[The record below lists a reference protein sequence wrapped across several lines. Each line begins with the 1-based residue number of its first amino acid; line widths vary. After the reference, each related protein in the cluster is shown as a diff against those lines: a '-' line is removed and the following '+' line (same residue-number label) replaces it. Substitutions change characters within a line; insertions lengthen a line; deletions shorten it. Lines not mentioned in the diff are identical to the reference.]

1 MADVSLNGLKV
12 KTDSLPNDW
21 LISLINP
28 KNEEAAEI
36 MTVARFTELFLNNN
50 KIWTAN
56 NDGVDSGLDANLL
69 NGKNENKF
77 AQYGP
82 YTTNNVDLM
91 GGNISGFQTVNAV
104 EGSNLPYNESGCLF
118 FGGSL
123 NGRAM
128 QIFGSYI
135 RNKWY
140 VRGAGDSQS
149 NKHTS
154 WREIVFKDELPDLVA
169 NTANALTETISED
182 YSILPPPPQI
192 ACQTI
197 QNQQVRKSNLRCP
210 LSRRQTTRMVQFQLE
225 VNHQENSISG
235 QSTRSEK
242 LSWNY
247 RKKTRDL
254 NKSSISLTIA
264 RYNKC
269 NLPRAGPPRLI
280 N

>member
-21 LISLINP
+21 YVSLINP
-28 KNEEAAEI
+28 QSGEPAEI

-56 NDGVDSGLDANLL
+56 NDGVNSGLDANLL

-182 YSILPPPPQI
+182 YSILPPPRKLRAKLFRI
-192 ACQTI
+192 SRFGRAICG
-197 QNQQVRKSNLRCP
+197 VRYLGD
-210 LSRRQTTRMVQFQLE
+210 RQPGWF
-225 VNHQENSISG
+225 NSS
-235 QSTRSEK
+235 
-242 LSWNY
+242 
-247 RKKTRDL
+247 
-254 NKSSISLTIA
+254 
-264 RYNKC
+264 
-269 NLPRAGPPRLI
+269 
-280 N
+280 

>member
-28 KNEEAAEI
+28 KNGEAAEI

-56 NDGVDSGLDANLL
+56 NDGVGSGLDANLL

-91 GGNISGFQTVNAV
+91 GGNISGFQTVNVV

-140 VRGAGDSQS
+140 VRGSGDSQS

-169 NTANALTETISED
+169 NTANALTDTISED
-182 YSILPPPPQI
+182 YSILPPPANCVPNYSESVCSDEQFAVSAISETDNPDGSIPVKSESTEVQEQYVWSIDKIGKAVLELQEENKHLKQI
-192 ACQTI
+192 LA
-197 QNQQVRKSNLRCP
+197 SNGI
-210 LSRRQTTRMVQFQLE
+210 E
-225 VNHQENSISG
+225 VNKE
-235 QSTRSEK
+235 
-242 LSWNY
+242 
-247 RKKTRDL
+247 
-254 NKSSISLTIA
+254 
-264 RYNKC
+264 
-269 NLPRAGPPRLI
+269 
-280 N
+280 

>member
-140 VRGAGDSQS
+140 VRGAGDSKS

-182 YSILPPPPQI
+182 YSILPPPQI
-192 ACQTI
+192 ACQTT
-197 QNQQVRKSNLRCP
+197 QNQPVQRSNLRYP
-210 LSRRQTTRMVQFQLE
+210 LCRKQTTRMVQFQLE

>member
-1 MADVSLNGLKV
+1 MADNIDKALNGLGL

-21 LISLINP
+21 MITLINP
-28 KNEEAAEI
+28 QTGEPAEN
-36 MTVARFTELFLNNN
+36 MTIARFAELFLNNN

-69 NGKNENKF
+69 NGKNQNKF

-91 GGNISGFQTVNAV
+91 GGDMAGFQTVTFT

-140 VRGAGDSQS
+140 VRGSGDSLT

-154 WREIVFKDELPDLVA
+154 WREIVFKDELSSFVA
-169 NTANALTETISED
+169 NSASALTETIVEKVPVSADTPMTLQED
-182 YSILPPPPQI
+182 RQPAPAMQTVEHYEYSIQKMAEAILELQK
-192 ACQTI
+192 
-197 QNQQVRKSNLRCP
+197 QVAELK
-210 LSRRQTTRMVQFQLE
+210 
-225 VNHQENSISG
+225 
-235 QSTRSEK
+235 
-242 LSWNY
+242 
-247 RKKTRDL
+247 
-254 NKSSISLTIA
+254 A
-264 RYNKC
+264 
-269 NLPRAGPPRLI
+269 
-280 N
+280 

>member
-28 KNEEAAEI
+28 KNGEAAEI

-56 NDGVDSGLDANLL
+56 NDGVGSGLDANLL

-91 GGNISGFQTVNAV
+91 GGNISGFQTVNVV

-140 VRGAGDSQS
+140 VRGSGDSQS

-169 NTANALTETISED
+169 NTANALTDTISED
-182 YSILPPPPQI
+182 YSILPPLQI
-192 ACQTI
+192 ACQTT
-197 QNQQVRKSNLRCP
+197 QNQYVQTSNLRCP
-210 LSRRQTTRMVQFQLE
+210 LSRRQTTRMVQFQLK
-225 VNHQENSISG
+225 VNQPRCRS
-235 QSTRSEK
+235 STFGLSTKLEK
-242 LSWNY
+242 RYLNC
-247 RKKTRDL
+247 RKKINIS
-254 NKSSISLTIA
+254 NKSSRLTA
-264 RYNKC
+264 
-269 NLPRAGPPRLI
+269 
-280 N
+280 

>member
-1 MADVSLNGLKV
+1 MADVSLNELKV

-28 KNEEAAEI
+28 KNGEAAEI
-36 MTVARFTELFLNNN
+36 MTVARFAELFLSNN

-56 NDGVDSGLDANLL
+56 NDGVGSGLDANLL

-91 GGNISGFQTVNAV
+91 GGGISGFQTVNAV
-104 EGSNLPYNESGCLF
+104 EGSNLPFNESGCLF
-118 FGGSL
+118 FGGNL

-140 VRGAGDSQS
+140 VRGSGDSQS

-169 NTANALTETISED
+169 NTANALTDTISEN
-182 YSILPPPPQI
+182 YSILPPP
-192 ACQTI
+192 
-197 QNQQVRKSNLRCP
+197 RKLRAKLLYC
-210 LSRRQTTRMVQFQLE
+210 RQFHRAICGGSCIGYRPGWF
-225 VNHQENSISG
+225 NSS
-235 QSTRSEK
+235 
-242 LSWNY
+242 
-247 RKKTRDL
+247 
-254 NKSSISLTIA
+254 
-264 RYNKC
+264 
-269 NLPRAGPPRLI
+269 
-280 N
+280 